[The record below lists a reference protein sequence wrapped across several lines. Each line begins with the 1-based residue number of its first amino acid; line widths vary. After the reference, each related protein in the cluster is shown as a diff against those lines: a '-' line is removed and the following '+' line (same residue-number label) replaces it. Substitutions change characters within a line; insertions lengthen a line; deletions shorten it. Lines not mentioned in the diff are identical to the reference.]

1 MASRVMASDPP
12 GGVGIGVLP
21 GAVGV
26 GFARAGEVGVVDVLL
41 ERERVGLPPTL
52 PQLAV

>member
-1 MASRVMASDPP
+1 MVGDPL

-21 GAVGV
+21 GEVGV
-26 GFARAGEVGVVDVLL
+26 GFARAGEVGVVEVLL
-41 ERERVGLPPTL
+41 ERKRVGLPPTL